1 MKIAKIAALA
11 AALSIGFAA
20 PAMAGATGA
29 RPDGHS
35 KHSVKAGHHKGKKHS
50 KKAVKKHSS
59 KHAKKHA
66 AKKHA

>member
-20 PAMAGATGA
+20 PAMA

-35 KHSVKAGHHKGKKHS
+35 KTSVKAGHHKGKKHS
-50 KKAVKKHSS
+50 KKAVKKHS

-66 AKKHA
+66 AKKK